1 MSTPS
6 LNASNI
12 HYAYQGK
19 KVLHGANL
27 ALDPGQVV
35 SLLGANGAGKSTL
48 LRIALGLLQ
57 PQTGEVH
64 LGGRL
69 LHAYPRRELARHLAY
84 VPQVHAMPF
93 PYTVRQVVLMGRLP
107 AIGMFGAPGR
117 RDHDI
122 AEQAMDRLGIGRLAD
137 RPYTEVSGGERQMAL
152 IARAL
157 AQGSRLLILDEPATG
172 LDYGNQIA
180 LLDLLRTLAADGYG
194 ILKTTHHPD
203 HVLASS
209 DRVAILQGG
218 RIVAAGP
225 PAEVMSA
232 ALLSDLYGVAIAP
245 TRLPDGRTVILPVP
259 AGGCPI
265 PPVSLSA
272 SKELHE

>member
-1 MSTPS
+1 MSMPS

-27 ALDPGQVV
+27 TVAPGQVV

-48 LRIALGLLQ
+48 LRIALGLLP
-57 PQTGEVH
+57 PQTGEVR

-93 PYTVRQVVLMGRLP
+93 PYSVRQVVLMGRLP
-107 AIGMFGAPGR
+107 ATGLFGAPGR
-117 RDHDI
+117 QDHDI
-122 AEQAMDRLGIGRLAD
+122 AEQAMDRLGISRLAD

-157 AQGSRLLILDEPATG
+157 AQGSRLLVLDEPATG

-265 PPVSLSA
+265 PPVSISA